1 MMLVTDFLE
10 LWKRGLSWGLGTCRY
25 LSNPNVAEGYL
36 SAAAARNYEGLCLC
50 GMIPLAHILT
60 KSQSTYYPHCT
71 CLVLNFRKKKSCSD
85 LVTWRGVVFG
95 ELCVA
100 QERKPSQKGCFIGD
114 EVARSSVMLRRISVA
129 DPPCRKPLKRCTST
143 SAYSWPQGTL

>member
-1 MMLVTDFLE
+1 MTLVTDFLE

-25 LSNPNVAEGYL
+25 LSNPNVAEGCL

-50 GMIPLAHILT
+50 WMIPLAHILT
-60 KSQSTYYPHCT
+60 KSQGTYCPHCT

-100 QERKPSQKGCFIGD
+100 QERKPAQKGCFIGD
-114 EVARSSVMLRRISVA
+114 EVARSSVMLR
-129 DPPCRKPLKRCTST
+129 
-143 SAYSWPQGTL
+143 GG